1 MDQES
6 PNFVHFMTLIAEGD
20 KLYNNGQFDEALEFY
35 TQALDLDPQHK
46 RGLVARSK
54 CHLIKGNVEAA
65 LKDAEL
71 SLANDKLFF
80 RGLYQKAEALYQ
92 KGDFEMALVYYHRGH
107 KIRPELTIFNLGIQ
121 KASEAI
127 INSVG
132 SPGTGL
138 NQKTCQKGK
147 SCGGG
152 NNATCN
158 KPQSTLVMKGIS
170 QTDKF
175 SDLKCKRSTGSNFSK
190 TGTGSGD
197 AGNFGSTNRSVVK
210 CTKAQKNLLG
220 ELFVDKE
227 YLESLEKDID
237 LMESAINP
245 KESSQTVGDLV
256 YSGID
261 FLTYKTEFWR
271 QQKPLYARKLSTS
284 NIPPA
289 SDPVNDTLK
298 IIDDLH
304 QDEVMK
310 LGAADFIKALKVAEN
325 EVSRIE
331 RCTEKQLQQAAIR
344 AGSPLVS
351 KNILIAE
358 LCLQI
363 GAICLRKY
371 QGDKED
377 CVFKKAEANFMKV
390 YTSSSKTPR
399 TKTGETEH
407 YTSQQDNA
415 LDRLGRLYVLKN
427 DLISA
432 IKTWEKREVILSD
445 NKYELVVLYHDIGRA
460 YLTLKDYKKA
470 NEYAHLSYTMVVD
483 SVWKMNVMVLL
494 AEIHLACKEIDKAK
508 HVLENCL
515 AIAKDEKDVGAEKA
529 VTDLLDRLRVR
540 V

>member
-1 MDQES
+1 MDAEHE
-6 PNFVHFMTLIAEGD
+6 NFVHFMTLIAEGE
-20 KLYNNGQFDEALEFY
+20 KLYNNGKFDEALEFY
-35 TQALDLDPQHK
+35 TKALDLNKKDK
-46 RGLVARSK
+46 NGLVARSK

-71 SLANDKLFF
+71 SLSEDKLFF

-92 KGDFEMALVYYHRGH
+92 KGDFEMALVFYHRGH
-107 KIRPELTIFNLGIQ
+107 KIRPELQIFNLGIQ

-127 INSVG
+127 VNSVG

-138 NQKTCQKGK
+138 NKNTTLCSNNKNAKKTV
-147 SCGGG
+147 SNSA
-152 NNATCN
+152 NN
-158 KPQSTLVMKGIS
+158 TL
-170 QTDKF
+170 QNDKF
-175 SDLKCKRSTGSNFSK
+175 SKTILDRKMSRFSPK
-190 TGTGSGD
+190 NQANVNNNPEVS
-197 AGNFGSTNRSVVK
+197 

-220 ELFVDKE
+220 ELYVDKE
-227 YLESLEKDID
+227 YLESLEKDVD

-245 KESSQTVGDLV
+245 KNNTKVGDLV
-256 YSGID
+256 TSGIE
-261 FLTYKTEFWR
+261 FLSYKTEFWR
-271 QQKPLYARKLSTS
+271 QQKPLYARKLSTN

-298 IIDDLH
+298 IIDDIH
-304 QDEVMK
+304 KESAEIASGK
-310 LGAADFIKALKVAEN
+310 LSLSDFNKSLKIAEN
-325 EVSRIE
+325 EVNRIE

-351 KNILIAE
+351 KNVLIGE

-363 GAICLRKY
+363 GAFCLRKF
-371 QGDKED
+371 QSSTDDENI
-377 CVFKKAEANFMKV
+377 FKKAESNFIKV
-390 YTSSSKTPR
+390 YNLTSKAKSKNDKR
-399 TKTGETEH
+399 KENLEYKKERAHG
-407 YTSQQDNA
+407 YISQQDNA

-427 DLISA
+427 DLKKA
-432 IKTWEKREVILSD
+432 IKTWEKREVILAD

-515 AIAKDEKDVGAEKA
+515 AIAKDEKDLGAEKA